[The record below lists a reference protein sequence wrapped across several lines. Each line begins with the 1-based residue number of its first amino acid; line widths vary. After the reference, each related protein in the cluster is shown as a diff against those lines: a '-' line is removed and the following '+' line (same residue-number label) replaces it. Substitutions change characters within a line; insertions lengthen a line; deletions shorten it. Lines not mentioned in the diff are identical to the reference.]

1 MKPFLSWL
9 LAGLLLLSGCS
20 TVKSIIP
27 GGDSEEEPAPLEDI
41 NEAASL
47 QRIWNVSSGDLEG
60 NTRLIQPVLAGSY
73 LYAVSS
79 EGLVT
84 AVDTDSGETTWTS
97 KLKVP
102 VSAGAGYG
110 DALVYIG
117 TEEGEVVA
125 LHASTGEIAW
135 QSELEGEVLA
145 SPMAGAG
152 TVVVSTSIDR
162 LTGLSSVDGVQ
173 KWSLRQSMP
182 RLTLRGRSRP
192 LVMSDIVFAGFENG
206 KLLLIRLENGQI
218 LWEKRVGDAVG
229 KSELERLADI
239 DSQPILIGDTVYAAA
254 FQSRVVAIH
263 APSSRIT
270 WENKVST
277 YQDMAVDSSNIYVTD
292 ENNVVVAMDRNSGL
306 TVWQQQAFDNR
317 GVSAPA
323 VVDDYI
329 VVGDKEG
336 YLHLLDKQTGNQTGR
351 VKIGSAITSQPLV
364 RGTMIFIQTVD
375 GELSGW
381 QLNRL

>member
-1 MKPFLSWL
+1 MKSLLPWL
-9 LAGLLLLSGCS
+9 LAALLLSGCS
-20 TVKSIIP
+20 TIKSVIP

-41 NEAASL
+41 AETVSL
-47 QRIWNVSSGDLEG
+47 QRIWKVASGDIEG
-60 NTRLIQPVLAGSY
+60 NSRLIQPVLAGSS
-73 LYAVSS
+73 LFAVSS
-79 EGLVT
+79 AGLVT
-84 AVDTDSGETTWTS
+84 AVDTDSGETLWTN
-97 KLKVP
+97 KLKLP

-117 TEEGEVVA
+117 ADGGEVVA
-125 LHASTGEIAW
+125 LHAGTGEVAW
-135 QSELEGEVLA
+135 RSELEGEILA
-145 SPMAGAG
+145 SPMAGEG
-152 TVVVSTSIDR
+152 TVVVSASVDR
-162 LTGLSSVDGVQ
+162 LIGLSSVDGVQ
-173 KWSLRQSMP
+173 KWSLRQSTP

-206 KLLLIRLENGQI
+206 KLLLLRLENGQI

-229 KSELERLADI
+229 KSELQRLADI

-270 WENKVST
+270 WENKTST
-277 YQDMAVDSSNIYVTD
+277 YQDMAVDRSNIYVTD
-292 ENNVVVAMDRNSGL
+292 EDNVVVAIDRNSGL
-306 TVWQQQAFDNR
+306 TAWRQEAFEYR

-323 VVDDYI
+323 VLDDYI

-336 YLHLLDKQTGNQTGR
+336 YMHLLDKQTGYQSGR
-351 VKIGSAITSQPLV
+351 VKIGSAIVSQPLV
-364 RGTMIFIQTVD
+364 RGDTVFVQTVD

-381 QLNRL
+381 QLN